1 MKENVLDVLM
11 YLFENYMEE
20 GSDFHPN
27 QETLTAELAQ
37 AGFARRDIRKAFSWL
52 EDLSMERERG
62 FDVPLRAEGKSL
74 RHYTPQ
80 ELKKL
85 DAECRGFLQS
95 METSGVI
102 AASTRELV
110 IDRVMALEVDEI
122 SLGELKWVMLMVLFN
137 QPGQEQAASLLEDL
151 VFDEMQGHLH

>member
-20 GSDFHPN
+20 GSDFHPD
-27 QETLTAELAQ
+27 QEKLTLELAQ
-37 AGFARRDIRKAFSWL
+37 AGFARRDIREAFSWL
-52 EDLSMERERG
+52 EDLSVVRERG
-62 FDVPLRAEGKSL
+62 FGVPLHADGRSL

-85 DAECRGFLQS
+85 DAECRGFLQQ

-102 AASTRELV
+102 TPSTRELV

-122 SLGELKWVMLMVLFN
+122 SLGELKWIMLMVLFN
-137 QPGQEQAASLLEDL
+137 QPGQEQAAGLLEDL